1 MSGFVHISD
10 AGWQERLD
18 ALLARHVMEKSVPEF
33 EDLVTENSEITTWED
48 FEGWFEPFKDDGWF
62 RGQPNAIWHL
72 QTKAERG
79 TWADWSVDSGAR
91 HYDFVENVMPE
102 DNEETLLREF
112 QREAH
117 NYHVRTPASDD
128 IVDWLALM
136 QHYGAPTR
144 MLDWSRSPYVAL
156 YFAMRSHPTESATLW
171 AIDMKWLKERSI
183 ELLHKHGEDCP
194 EDPSAF
200 SGYINRILL
209 NRENSRIIVPASP
222 RELNDRMRI
231 QQGELLCNL
240 RHGFAFSTILLG
252 MMLNPSRVQ
261 RQVVSRIVVKK
272 DKSSEF
278 LEKLRR
284 MKIDEANLFPGT
296 DPFAESLTAKLE
308 ELVQC
313 QVEESKQALLDR
325 HRAHR

>member
-10 AGWQERLD
+10 SEWQQRLD
-18 ALLARHVMEKSVPEF
+18 SLLASHVMEKSVAEF
-33 EDLVTENSEITTWED
+33 EDLVTENSEITAWED
-48 FEGWFEPFKDDGWF
+48 FKGWFEPFHDNGWF
-62 RGQPNAIWHL
+62 RGQSRAIWTL
-72 QTKAERG
+72 QTKAERA
-79 TWADWSVDSGAR
+79 TLADWSADSGDK

-102 DNEETLLREF
+102 DNEETLLTEF

-117 NYHVRTPASDD
+117 NYHVTIPASDE

-144 MLDWSRSPYVAL
+144 MLDWTRSPYIAL
-156 YFAMRSHPTESATLW
+156 YFAMRTDPADKATLW
-171 AIDMKWLKERSI
+171 AIDMKWLKERSV
-183 ELLHKHGEDCP
+183 ELLHQHGEDCP
-194 EDPSAF
+194 DDPSAF

-209 NRENSRIIVPASP
+209 RPENPRIIVPASP

-252 MMLNPSRVQ
+252 MMLNPSKVR
-261 RQVVSRIVVKK
+261 RQVVSRIVVNK
-272 DKSSEF
+272 DTGSEF

-284 MKIDEANLFPGT
+284 MKIDEANLFPGN
-296 DPFAESLTAKLE
+296 DPFAESLTAKLA
-308 ELVQC
+308 ELVQS
-313 QVEESKQALLDR
+313 QVEKSKQAILDR
-325 HRAHR
+325 HKAHG